1 LASRKLLVWFPLG
14 ALVVVGWAL
23 FGGLSNGDEG
33 PARRAGLIAAGLV
46 WAAFPW
52 AAGAFGSYKTLK
64 RSPNLRGTI
73 RFQFDEE
80 GYRLEGPHASAELKW
95 AARVKWKEAKHT
107 FLLYSNP
114 RIASVIPKRFFQSP
128 ADVDAVR
135 SLLQTKVQKR

>member
-1 LASRKLLVWFPLG
+1 MAIQAQGQFKFVDIWRGTRLASRKLFVCFPLG

-52 AAGAFGSYKTLK
+52 AAGAYGSYKTSK
-64 RSPNLRGTI
+64 RSPNLQGTI

-80 GYRLEGPHASAELKW
+80 GYRLRGRTRAQSLSGPHW
-95 AARVKWKEAKHT
+95 
-107 FLLYSNP
+107 
-114 RIASVIPKRFFQSP
+114 
-128 ADVDAVR
+128 
-135 SLLQTKVQKR
+135 